1 MRRPGDQRRVVA
13 GYHQDSLRSVNMR
26 VWNWRG
32 LDVINAHERGPAVCL
47 DGMRRARLEPKNATS
62 RPRASRISSPGR
74 KNEHTPQRRS
84 QELLAHVEEARARVR
99 GQRRAQAS
107 PGR

>member
-32 LDVINAHERGPAVCL
+32 LDVVNAHERDPDIYVR
-47 DGMRRARLEPKNATS
+47 GMRAGIDAALSGRIAPLDLLSHRYRLHELDAALNAADARPDEFIKAMV
-62 RPRASRISSPGR
+62 
-74 KNEHTPQRRS
+74 TP
-84 QELLAHVEEARARVR
+84 
-99 GQRRAQAS
+99 
-107 PGR
+107 